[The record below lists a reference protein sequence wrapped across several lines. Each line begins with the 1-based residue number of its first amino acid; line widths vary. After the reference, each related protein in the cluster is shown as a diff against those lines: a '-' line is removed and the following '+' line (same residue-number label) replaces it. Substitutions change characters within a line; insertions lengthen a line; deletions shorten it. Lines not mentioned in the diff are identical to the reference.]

1 MTGNSAVPENSLC
14 EKPNTARVF
23 PGFIHGSESSR
34 QYQGTQRACENR
46 VLVAEGTESIISVSF
61 LRLSGTAHI
70 LTPASWV
77 FAVLEKMQPTPQAV
91 GVLQKIGVSVRR
103 KNHMPSALND
113 SVPARDER
121 STQLQNLRQFVNLS
135 LCSNSPLRFFGS
147 LDINNSPRADVW
159 QPVVLLN
166 LSWHPGI

>member
-46 VLVAEGTESIISVSF
+46 VLVAEGTESIIHFLSVFFRFSE
-61 LRLSGTAHI
+61 TAHI

-91 GVLQKIGVSVRR
+91 GVVQKIGAPVKAKEPYAERAQRFGAGYGR
-103 KNHMPSALND
+103 KK
-113 SVPARDER
+113 
-121 STQLQNLRQFVNLS
+121 
-135 LCSNSPLRFFGS
+135 
-147 LDINNSPRADVW
+147 
-159 QPVVLLN
+159 
-166 LSWHPGI
+166 HPDPESEAIR